1 MNTGRPLAVRFI
13 RLPGANLAP
22 PSPLEEKEMDTAG
35 IPAQTRRSVVKPA
48 LLWLLF
54 CAGLGLQFFSP
65 HLKVE
70 HDSFVIPQSAMK
82 AGSVIDPRAL
92 VHRERLIQGAS
103 AGLVL
108 VGTIGLAICYRE
120 ALRRSLSRK

>member
-1 MNTGRPLAVRFI
+1 
-13 RLPGANLAP
+13 
-22 PSPLEEKEMDTAG
+22 MDTADQA
-35 IPAQTRRSVVKPA
+35 IPPKARRSAVIAA

-54 CAGLGLQFFSP
+54 CAGLSLQLLSP
-65 HLKVE
+65 HLRVE
-70 HDSFVIPQSAMK
+70 HDTFVIPQTAVK

-108 VGTIGLAICYRE
+108 VGAVGLAICYRE
-120 ALRRSLSRK
+120 PLMRSLSRK